1 MMVIRKFSN
10 LKAWARKAAHHYA
23 EKRDG
28 VAAIEFAFVAP
39 VMIAFYFGMSE
50 IALGIGA
57 DREVAHTASVVGDLA
72 TQVSVVNQNEMESI
86 MTAALTVL
94 GVQPEKRA
102 GVTVEL
108 NSYQMRTDGSG
119 TIDLIGYARMG
130 PTISAGG
137 PATFDPNSVADMM
150 SESSGVV
157 VARVNYK
164 YEPKTMK
171 FVENMTLAE
180 TFVLK
185 PRKSVAVAFDEGGAT
200 TFTCT
205 ANTDLSATCVAS

>member
-1 MMVIRKFSN
+1 MVIRHSN
-10 LKAWARKAAHHYA
+10 RLKQFAKSAITAYV

-72 TQVSVVNQNEMESI
+72 TQVSVVNRNEMESI

-94 GVQPEKRA
+94 GVQPEKVS

-108 NSYQMRTDGSG
+108 NSYQMKTDGSG
-119 TIDLIGYARMG
+119 DIDLIGYARMG
-130 PTISAGG
+130 PPISAGG
-137 PATFDPNSVADMM
+137 PATFDPSAISDMI
-150 SESSGVV
+150 SETSGVV

-164 YEPKTMK
+164 YEPKTLK

-185 PRKSVAVAFDEGGAT
+185 PRKSVAVSFDEGGAT
-200 TFTCT
+200 NFTCT
-205 ANTDLSATCVAS
+205 AGVSLAATCSAS